1 MMNSKQVIGLGV
13 GVVLGLATLVSVP
26 MMFEDVDAKDIA
38 VIQMPFTGEMKVVTE
53 PGVTWQGFGRLTTYK
68 KRNEFKFD
76 VAGADS
82 HSSAPLSVRFYDG
95 GTAEFH
101 GTISY
106 LMPLDA
112 PSMIAIH
119 KTFGSS
125 EALETQAIRR
135 SMESAS
141 TFSGPIMTS
150 FESAAG
156 RRNELLQVLND
167 QTLHGVYKTQS
178 KTVRA
183 KDIAGVERDVTAIDI
198 LTDDKGHPL
207 RAQKSYVEEYHV
219 TMLPMTINKIKYED
233 RIEQQIKQQQDA
245 VNAANVAK
253 ANAVRAEQDALTTE
267 AQGKVAA
274 TKAKWEQEVANAK
287 TVAEAQGKITI
298 ADANVKEAEAFK
310 KAETLRGEGEAARKR
325 AVMEADGQLDKKLE
339 ALVKINA
346 MYADAIAKA
355 QPGAW
360 APNVSMGGGSAGAG
374 DRATGLVE
382 LLTAKTARDLGV
394 DLGVR
399 GGAAKK

>member
-1 MMNSKQVIGLGV
+1 MMSSKQVIGLGF
-13 GVVLGLATLVSVP
+13 GAILGLATLVSLP
-26 MMFEDVDAKDIA
+26 MLFEDVDVKDIA
-38 VIQMPFTGEMKVVTE
+38 VIQMPFTGEMKVVSE

-82 HSSAPLSVRFYDG
+82 HSSAPLGVRFYDG
-95 GTAEFH
+95 GTAELH

-106 LMPLDA
+106 LMPTDA
-112 PSMIAIH
+112 ASMIAIQ
-119 KTFGSS
+119 KTFGSA
-125 EALETQAIRR
+125 EALEMQAIRR
-135 SMESAS
+135 SMESAA
-141 TFSGPIMTS
+141 TFSGPIMSS

-156 RRNELLQVLND
+156 RRNELLQILND
-167 QTLHGVYKTQS
+167 QTIHGVYKTQS

-198 LTDDKGHPL
+198 LIDGQGHPL

-219 TMLPMTINKIKYED
+219 TMLPMTINKIRYED

-253 ANAVRAEQDALTTE
+253 ANSVRAEQDALTTE

-287 TVAEAQGKITI
+287 TIADAQAKITI
-298 ADANVKEAEAFK
+298 ADANVKEAEAYK
-310 KAETLRGEGEAARKR
+310 KSETLKGEGEAARKR
-325 AVMEADGQLDKKLE
+325 AVMEADGQLDKKL
-339 ALVKINA
+339 
-346 MYADAIAKA
+346 DAIVKMNAAYATAIAQA

-360 APNVSMGGGSAGAG
+360 SPAVSMGGAGGSGG
-374 DRATGLVE
+374 DRATALVE
-382 LLTAKTARDLGV
+382 MLTAKTARDLGV

-399 GGAAKK
+399 AGAAKK